1 MLPFSK
7 NCKKQDQDDVEI
19 GGSHADNGKL
29 KKNKRTWFKTKHS
42 TNKEEKENT
51 TSGKNSDDQQADAS
65 EEGNHADNMEGESS
79 PVHTMEGTSTA
90 DETLASNASPMS
102 EPTSTSSSHQTSDV
116 NERNVQ
122 ARYPRDSLPEASVTP
137 MQQASSSSVADANWG
152 NSSKESCKTPVAP
165 LNEVVIDIEDDEE
178 VKQEHVPSK
187 NNSSSGVLYSSGA
200 DSVTKV
206 ASDING
212 NTLEHDN
219 GDESLLGS
227 DSESPSGELIYQSSE
242 TQAKM
247 DLMTDSDVKV
257 KSSAVPFPPLPPMPP
272 TQPSPPSTSKRGKRA
287 SLIHLFVSPGTG

>member
-19 GGSHADNGKL
+19 GGSHADNGKP
-29 KKNKRTWFKTKHS
+29 KKNKRTWFKTKDS
-42 TNKEEKENT
+42 TNKEEKDNT

-102 EPTSTSSSHQTSDV
+102 EPTSTSFSHQTSDV

-122 ARYPRDSLPEASVTP
+122 VRYPRDSLPEASVTP
-137 MQQASSSSVADANWG
+137 MQQASSSSVADANSG

-206 ASDING
+206 ASDIKG

-247 DLMTDSDVKV
+247 DLMTDSGVKV
-257 KSSAVPFPPLPPMPP
+257 KSSAVPFPPLPPMPA

>member
-7 NCKKQDQDDVEI
+7 NCKKQDQDDAEI
-19 GGSHADNGKL
+19 GGSHADDGKPR
-29 KKNKRTWFKTKHS
+29 KNKRTWFKTKDS
-42 TNKEEKENT
+42 TNKEEKDNT

-65 EEGNHADNMEGESS
+65 EEGNHADNVEGESS
-79 PVHTMEGTSTA
+79 RVHTMEGTSTA

-122 ARYPRDSLPEASVTP
+122 ARYPRDSPPEASVTP

-187 NNSSSGVLYSSGA
+187 NNSSSGVLNSSGA